1 MIETTN
7 LSNETLA
14 KVLQNAYIDHEIDED
29 GDLYVTGLDF
39 PLWVKVDVTD
49 PSYCKIVFSTFVRF
63 SDEENMDELKALQL
77 ANSINSSYMPN
88 QVYVSGD
95 RLCSIYYLLVTDNL
109 SERLFISAMRRSAES
124 FVSGIRELDEHNLF
138 N

>member
-1 MIETTN
+1 MIEITN

-14 KVLQNAYIDHEIDED
+14 KVLQNAYIEHEIDDD

-39 PLWVKVDVTD
+39 PLWIKVDVTD
-49 PSYCKIVFSTFVRF
+49 PSYCKIVFSTFAQF
-63 SDEENMDELKALQL
+63 SDEENVDELKALQL

-88 QVYVSGD
+88 QVYVSGG
-95 RLCSIYYLLVTDNL
+95 RLCSIYYLLVAETL
-109 SERLFISAMRRSAES
+109 SEKLFITVMRRSVDS
-124 FVSGIRELDEHNLF
+124 FVSGVRELDEHNLF